1 MANNSGKTLSMS
13 VDLVTPEDAKKRG
26 YISGSVV
33 GNLLFEH
40 VCGGNYNNPGAI
52 EGREKCF
59 ALVKRYAKSI
69 RIGEGKATRY
79 YYLKKDVMSIID
91 VYKNGVPVED
101 LKLSAGPVKN
111 RTDESPASLKNRGYI
126 SGTTLGNI
134 LFGCMTDLP
143 KCQNSMSLYG
153 KAIYELYNKEFA
165 EIRKSDEIQKYTLGS
180 GRATSHYYFEN
191 DVKVYIQ
198 NHIIP
203 KYS

>member
-1 MANNSGKTLSMS
+1 ML
-13 VDLVTPEDAKKRG
+13 
-26 YISGSVV
+26 
-33 GNLLFEH
+33 GNL
-40 VCGGNYNNPGAI
+40 
-52 EGREKCF
+52 
-59 ALVKRYAKSI
+59 
-69 RIGEGKATRY
+69 
-79 YYLKKDVMSIID
+79 
-91 VYKNGVPVED
+91 
-101 LKLSAGPVKN
+101 
-111 RTDESPASLKNRGYI
+111 
-126 SGTTLGNI
+126 